1 MKKNLFVLILALI
14 GMTTA
19 MATDF
24 AYITGKSVNF
34 RATPSTS
41 GSKISALTFGEVVE
55 YVDTKGDWI
64 KVRVKIWDNRTMTQK
79 IHTGYVSAAYVTR
92 IISSPIPKA
101 VLGSDFELM
110 ASDGDVAGY
119 LSFEW
124 SGNTLEYFYRIVS
137 NEMRRAGGSGT
148 LDAGNGDVV
157 YAAESLAPVNGDP
170 SIYDAAQG
178 LLYFNGILW
187 KVST

>member
-19 MATDF
+19 MAADF

-64 KVRVKIWDNRTMTQK
+64 KVRVKTWDNRTMTQK

-137 NEMRRAGGSGT
+137 NEMRQAGGSGT
-148 LDAGNGDVV
+148 LDASNGDVV

-178 LLYFNGILW
+178 LLYFSGILW
-187 KVST
+187 KVSK